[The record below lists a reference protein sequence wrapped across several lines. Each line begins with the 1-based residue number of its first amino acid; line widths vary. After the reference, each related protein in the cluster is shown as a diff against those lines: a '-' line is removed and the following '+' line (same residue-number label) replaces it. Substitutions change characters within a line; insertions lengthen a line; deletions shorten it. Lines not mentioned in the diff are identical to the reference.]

1 MLTVRS
7 LLDLREHC
15 MAEFDFFD
23 VYSNEKR
30 EENRHG
36 LDLLGDRLIYIENI
50 ADQDE
55 KWHELFKGTI
65 HLIYKLN
72 LKKLIR

>member
-15 MAEFDFFD
+15 MSEFQFVD

-30 EENRHG
+30 EENKIG
-36 LDLLGDRLIYIENI
+36 LDLLKARCDYIDSLVDERERWYEVYRGNNI
-50 ADQDE
+50 QSV
-55 KWHELFKGTI
+55 
-65 HLIYKLN
+65 
-72 LKKLIR
+72 

>member
-36 LDLLGDRLIYIENI
+36 LDLLADRLFYIENI
-50 ADQDE
+50 ADKDE
-55 KWHELFKGTI
+55 KWHELFKGKRQI
-65 HLIYKLN
+65 FHIEFK
-72 LKKLIR
+72 